1 MAVTS
6 RLLSIHIIKT
16 MRTTRNPSSHAALI
30 SLEAAA
36 ASARGGFAC
45 MFSTSDEYET
55 ALITQRRA
63 QGRYHRPSP
72 WPTVMFVGCA
82 LIVAGTALLLN

>member
-1 MAVTS
+1 MN
-6 RLLSIHIIKT
+6 
-16 MRTTRNPSSHAALI
+16 TTRSNGPHATLT

-55 ALITQRRA
+55 ALITERRA
-63 QGRYHRPSP
+63 QGRYAASRGH
-72 WPTVMFVGCA
+72 WPKVMFAGCV
-82 LIVAGTALLLN
+82 LMLAGAVMLLA

>member
-1 MAVTS
+1 MNS
-6 RLLSIHIIKT
+6 
-16 MRTTRNPSSHAALI
+16 PSQNARAALM

-55 ALITQRRA
+55 ALISERRA
-63 QGRYHRPSP
+63 QGRYGSARSR
-72 WPTVMFVGCA
+72 WPLAMFVGCA
-82 LIVAGTALLLN
+82 LMLAGTVLLLN

>member
-1 MAVTS
+1 MDLPRS
-6 RLLSIHIIKT
+6 R
-16 MRTTRNPSSHAALI
+16 NAQAALM

-55 ALITQRRA
+55 ALITERRA
-63 QGRYHRPSP
+63 QGRYGAPRSR
-72 WPTVMFVGCA
+72 WPLVAFVGCA
-82 LIVAGTALLLN
+82 LMVAATVLLLN